1 MRSRSVRRL
10 LPLLGILGLLA
21 MELGCAKAPPNIT
34 PQATQAFHKTNVLNG
49 LDLARDFAIDAEA
62 TDPKVLS
69 TATTR
74 KIVTYHQSSVR
85 IMQAS
90 DAGWRE
96 AVMAALDELLGQLSP
111 AERQK
116 FGPYAGLIKS
126 LVQEIH

>member
-1 MRSRSVRRL
+1 MRWL
-10 LPLLGILGLLA
+10 LIGLLTFA
-21 MELGCAKAPPNIT
+21 PLTAGCAKAPPNIT
-34 PQATQAFHKTNVLNG
+34 PQATQAFHKTNVLKG

-96 AVMAALDELLGQLSP
+96 AVMAALDELLNSLSP

-126 LVQEIH
+126 LIQEIR

>member
-1 MRSRSVRRL
+1 MRRL
-10 LPLLGILGLLA
+10 LLIGLLCFA
-21 MELGCAKAPPNIT
+21 PLGGCVKAPPDIT
-34 PQATQAFHKTNVLNG
+34 PQATQAFHKTNVLKG

-69 TATTR
+69 TAATR
-74 KIVTYHQSSVR
+74 KIVTYHQSAVR
-85 IMQAS
+85 IMQAA

-96 AVMAALDELLGQLSP
+96 AVMSALDELLDNLTP

-126 LVQEIH
+126 LIQEIR